1 MLLYLLQIYKKE
13 KVGQIISPELSQ
25 RFSYK
30 ASFKLLDLET
40 KKKYLTFKYDQ
51 MIMQIKETMSIEVT
65 EETKNRILNINCEDF
80 NNIRELNAV
89 LMNNIAKELYTDIV
103 ECGG

>member
-1 MLLYLLQIYKKE
+1 
-13 KVGQIISPELSQ
+13 
-25 RFSYK
+25 
-30 ASFKLLDLET
+30 
-40 KKKYLTFKYDQ
+40 

-65 EETKNRILNINCEDF
+65 EESKNRILNINCEDF

-103 ECGG
+103 EYGG

>member
-1 MLLYLLQIYKKE
+1 MMEMILRMVTY
-13 KVGQIISPELSQ
+13 G
-25 RFSYK
+25 
-30 ASFKLLDLET
+30 
-40 KKKYLTFKYDQ
+40 TFKYDQ

-103 ECGG
+103 ECGCQLFVQNW